1 MGYYKEK
8 NVVADVRYSMIPN
21 QIVPMWGLTIDEQR
35 GINDHA
41 TWWTSRNL
49 DKSQRDLFINM
60 LKGLQQLLLKNK
72 TKHLLKFL
80 F

>member
-49 DKSQRDLFINM
+49 DQSQKDLFINM
-60 LKGLQQLLLKNK
+60 LKGKK
-72 TKHLLKFL
+72 SICKSF
-80 F
+80 